1 MPRDFTPDEWAEFNA
16 QYEQAIVDIRNE
28 ASLYTH
34 DPQFNQEI
42 RAVNG
47 QNNHSPPVEPET
59 DPEDIWETS
68 NRLRHIHQQAQA
80 LLLPPWTFLG
90 AVLGIVL
97 AATGPHVTLP
107 ARIGYKGS
115 LNLLVALVG
124 PSGGGKTT
132 SVAAA
137 RDYLNQQQI
146 PIHELGT
153 GQGVTSGYTR
163 APGPKEPEPVQFNDT
178 VLWLS
183 DEIGSLTAHTGMKG
197 SNLLPI
203 LKQAYSGSQL
213 GARYAGRDNRRAVL
227 AHRYRAAF
235 LVGVQPAYA
244 AVILNDLEGGF
255 PQRWIWLP
263 THDPNVPDEPPE
275 RPPPWAWRGS
285 QRLNAHGP
293 VEGDEEVP
301 LQGEYQLSLLELAQQ
316 QMVRARQ
323 QRLKLAGDP
332 MTSHRLLSQAK
343 VAAALALLHE
353 RARIETWEWETA
365 QLIMERSDL
374 TRLACEAAIR
384 KAKDAQL
391 IGEANTEQRKAEY
404 LEQQRSA
411 RIAQWAKRTLLRKA
425 NPDDDG
431 WVTWR
436 VLTQAVNG
444 DDRIHLPAVLEK
456 LMEVGEVEL
465 REGFQGGSGTN
476 RARSYRATTR
486 SK

>member
-1 MPRDFTPDEWAEFNA
+1 VPRDFTPDEWAEFNIL
-16 QYEQAIVDIRNE
+16 YEQAIVDIQLE
-28 ASLYTH
+28 ASPFNT
-34 DPQFNQEI
+34 DPRFNPNI
-42 RAVNG
+42 RAING
-47 QNNHSPPVEPET
+47 PDGHHPPDGPEA
-59 DPEDIWETS
+59 DPEDIWDS
-68 NRLRHIHQQAQA
+68 SDRLRHIHQQAQA

-90 AVLGIVL
+90 AILGIVL

-107 ARIGYKGS
+107 ARIGHKAS
-115 LNLLVALVG
+115 LNLLIALVG

-163 APGPKEPEPVQFNDT
+163 TPGPKEPEPTQFNDT

-213 GARYAGRDNRRAVL
+213 GARYAGRDNRRAVA
-227 AHRYRAAF
+227 AHRYRATF
-235 LVGVQPAYA
+235 LVGVQPANA
-244 AVILNDLEGGF
+244 AVILDDLEGGF

-301 LQGEYQLSLLELAQQ
+301 LQGEYQLPLFGPAQQ

-332 MTSHRLLSQAK
+332 MMSHRLLSQAK

-353 RARIETWEWETA
+353 RARIEAWEWETA

-391 IGEANTEQRKAEY
+391 IGEASAEQKKTEY
-404 LEQQRSA
+404 LEQQRST
-411 RIAQWAKRTLLRKA
+411 RVAQWAKRTLLRKA

-431 WVTWR
+431 WVQWR

-444 DDRIHLPAVLEK
+444 DDRMYLPAVLEK
-456 LMEVGEVEL
+456 LTEVGEVEL

-476 RARSYRATTR
+476 RARYYRAATR